1 VEDPAARQP
10 QKSLNASAA
19 TIQMA
24 VTEPNRSQSP
34 LCLCKAA
41 PTILPSLV
49 PAPSPEDGSQL
60 FVALAGRLVQ
70 MRLGVGADRDQTG
83 NAIAVPPRY
92 TAEAIAS
99 RRWLR
104 QCLRDVRAPTNRL
117 VTLN

>member
-1 VEDPAARQP
+1 
-10 QKSLNASAA
+10 
-19 TIQMA
+19 MA

-70 MRLGVGADRDQTG
+70 MRLGVGADRDDLVNARVRETALPDAWWRIGSGGPKGPRNGNYRTG
-83 NAIAVPPRY
+83 RY
-92 TAEAIAS
+92 TMPHGAKISLAVETES
-99 RRWLR
+99 PG
-104 QCLRDVRAPTNRL
+104 VGPPET
-117 VTLN
+117 T